1 MTGNGCRKSG
11 ISFLRTYFPETCPE
25 PLLRRASIVGNMG
38 YVNGFFKEWLV
49 GGTGLEPVTS
59 GL

>member
-11 ISFLRTYFPETCPE
+11 IGVLLTYFPETCPKA
-25 PLLRRASIVGNMG
+25 LLRWASIVGNLG
-38 YVNGFFKEWLV
+38 YVNGFIKEWLV

>member
-1 MTGNGCRKSG
+1 MLGNGCRKSG
-11 ISFLRTYFPETCPE
+11 IGVLRTYFPETCPD